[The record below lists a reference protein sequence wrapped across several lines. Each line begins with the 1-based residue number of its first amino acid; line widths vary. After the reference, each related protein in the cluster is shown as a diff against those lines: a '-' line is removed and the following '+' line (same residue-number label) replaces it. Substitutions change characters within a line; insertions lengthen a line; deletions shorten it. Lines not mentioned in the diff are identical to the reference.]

1 MDALSAEVQ
10 SYLNRRFDEEGVP
23 FADRAAYWKWARYYL
38 DFCKRNEKSPRLF
51 SSLQPFLDK
60 LESKGQGLVERQQAE
75 ATVRL
80 MLPVKTPPTHDQN
93 SSPRES

>member
-1 MDALSAEVQ
+1 MDALSPEVQ
-10 SYLNRRFDEEGVP
+10 SYLSRRFDEEGVP
-23 FADRAAYWKWARYYL
+23 FADRPAYWKWSRYYL
-38 DFCKRNEKSPRLF
+38 DFCRRVEKPTKKL

-80 MLPVKTPPTHDQN
+80 MLGVDKNVPGKT
-93 SSPRES
+93 